1 MKNDQQPHADCQAN
15 HHSSSPDA
23 PVTPDFGLIVIG
35 HKAILLPLRL
45 RGKGKWVQLLQR
57 LDTPA
62 LRNTSSR
69 VTLL

>member
-1 MKNDQQPHADCQAN
+1 L
-15 HHSSSPDA
+15 

-45 RGKGKWVQLLQR
+45 RGKGKWVQLLRR

-69 VTLL
+69 VTLLQ